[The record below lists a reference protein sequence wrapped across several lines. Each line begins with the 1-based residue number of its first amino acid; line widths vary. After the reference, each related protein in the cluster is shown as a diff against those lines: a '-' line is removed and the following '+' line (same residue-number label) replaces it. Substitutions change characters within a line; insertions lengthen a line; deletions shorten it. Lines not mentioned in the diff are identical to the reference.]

1 MKRGLQVENREAPQT
16 QEDILRDLLPHLQ
29 YKIGSESRISPSSIH
44 PSRPNEGQKNYSH
57 SNSGLTSRGTQR
69 RGPLGAAVREAV
81 AGSGENPGEETSDIP
96 SPSQA
101 SPEQLANDY
110 GQTTQSMAD
119 MQQGND
125 LNLHGMDQ
133 IAKLQALKQPLPP
146 SSVLQQING
155 QQQGNPYANM
165 SLEQLMQQK
174 INGPPQQQR
183 YGPPQDVTTPEQ
195 QRMNLINTLAQ
206 KDPAAALKAMQEYE
220 QFQHEKAMDLT
231 KMQLEERAN
240 NAALV
245 GPIGGQGTAAGDTTQ
260 QDQTAQNFQ
269 NQLALAQAKTGSNLP
284 H

>member
-1 MKRGLQVENREAPQT
+1 MRRGLQVENREAPQT

-29 YKIGSESRISPSSIH
+29 YKAGEMHLPEHSVGEVHRPESGHAGLSGRAGHGAILG
-44 PSRPNEGQKNYSH
+44 RAVRNEIPQIRTQPRSAQAEEQEEQYPTNPE
-57 SNSGLTSRGTQR
+57 GLTS
-69 RGPLGAAVREAV
+69 
-81 AGSGENPGEETSDIP
+81 SDP
-96 SPSQA
+96 Q
-101 SPEQLANDY
+101 
-110 GQTTQSMAD
+110 TQSILA
-119 MQQGND
+119 
-125 LNLHGMDQ
+125 Q
-133 IAKLQALKQPLPP
+133 IAGEGG
-146 SSVLQQING
+146 N

-165 SLEQLMQQK
+165 GLQQLMQQP
-174 INGPPQQQR
+174 INGPPQRQ
-183 YGPPQDVTTPEQ
+183 YGPPQDITTPEQ
-195 QRMNLINTLAQ
+195 QRMNLVNQLSQ

-245 GPIGGQGTAAGDTTQ
+245 GPIGGQGTAAGDTAQ